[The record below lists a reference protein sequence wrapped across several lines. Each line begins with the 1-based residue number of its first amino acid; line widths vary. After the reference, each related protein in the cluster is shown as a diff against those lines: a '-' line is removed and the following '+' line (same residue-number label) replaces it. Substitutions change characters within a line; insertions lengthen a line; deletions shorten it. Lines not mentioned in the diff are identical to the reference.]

1 MSEATIHFVVTGAE
15 MPGLEKKFWDKA
27 LYHILEDAR
36 ESQECIKLVGQNVFR
51 PEQPRPSIDE
61 LDIESSIV
69 VDLVRKRG

>member
-1 MSEATIHFVVTGAE
+1 MNEATVQFEVTGAE

-27 LYHILEDAR
+27 FYHMLEDAR

-51 PEQPRPSIDE
+51 PGQSRPIIDE
-61 LDIESSIV
+61 LDVESSVV